1 MPAAAPADP
10 PALDLVL
17 PVRPE
22 SVTRARHAAASLAE
36 EAGVDADAVALAVT
50 EAVGNAVIHAFRDA
64 EDGRVFL
71 RARLEPR
78 GPLTVTVEDDGDGM
92 RPNPASPGLGLGLS
106 LIGSVAAAFRI
117 ERLDAGGTR
126 VTMRFDR

>member
-10 PALDLVL
+10 PKLDLEL
-17 PVRPE
+17 PAQPE
-22 SVTRARHAAASLAE
+22 SVTRARHAATALAA
-36 EAGVDADAVALAVT
+36 EAGVDTEAVGLAVT
-50 EAVGNAVIHAFRDA
+50 EAVGNAVIHGFRDA
-64 EDGRVFL
+64 ARGRVFL
-71 RARLEPR
+71 RATTEPC

-92 RPNPASPGLGLGLS
+92 RPNPESPGLGLGLS